1 MSALTE
7 NERRQLIEEL
17 HRARHGFGLAAS
29 FDAEA
34 RELSR
39 TCGDEITVR
48 LALADGVV
56 TAFSWEGHGCTVSMA
71 SASALA
77 ELAPGMPVAGVVAL
91 AEAFFASLAPDGGAH
106 VGTPVDPPGV
116 SLGASEAFAGIGRY
130 PLRAGCASL
139 AWRAALAAIG

>member
-1 MSALTE
+1 MDALTE
-7 NERRQLIEEL
+7 AERRQLIEEL

-34 RELSR
+34 HERSR
-39 TCGDEITVR
+39 TCGDEVTVR
-48 LALADGVV
+48 LSLADGVV

-77 ELAPGMPVAGVVAL
+77 ELAPGMPVAGMAVL
-91 AEAFFASLAPDGGAH
+91 AESFFASLAPGG
-106 VGTPVDPPGV
+106 TSGV
-116 SLGASEAFAGIGRY
+116 ALGDAEAFAGIGRY

-139 AWRAALAAIG
+139 AWRATLAAIG

>member
-1 MSALTE
+1 MDALTE

-17 HRARHGFGLAAS
+17 HRVRHGFGLAAS

-34 RELSR
+34 HELSR
-39 TCGDEITVR
+39 TCGDEVTVR
-48 LALADGVV
+48 LTLADGVV

-77 ELAPGMPVAGVVAL
+77 ELARGMPVAGVFAL
-91 AEAFFASLAPDGGAH
+91 AEEFFASLAPGDTSLGHA
-106 VGTPVDPPGV
+106 
-116 SLGASEAFAGIGRY
+116 SLGAAEAFAGIGRY

>member
-1 MSALTE
+1 MAALTE
-7 NERRQLIEEL
+7 AERRQLIEEL

-77 ELAPGMPVAGVVAL
+77 ELAPGMSVAGVVAL
-91 AEAFFASLAPDGGAH
+91 AEGFFASLAPGGTS
-106 VGTPVDPPGV
+106 GTA
-116 SLGASEAFAGIGRY
+116 LGDAEAFAGIGRY